1 MRGISL
7 DAKHP
12 HILVLESSL
21 DLRPEGTQFLST
33 PRRIAR
39 AAATPARFSSQCAFT
54 MRGISLDAKHHHILV
69 LESSSDVML
78 TCTRNLS
85 ARRPTRAVATLARF
99 ANRYAFTMRGI
110 SLDAKCLFFLVLEL
124 NSDLMLNGARIW
136 SAPYHLTRAVATRA
150 QFTPRCAFPMRRV
163 RHEEN
168 QHSYSDSESRAD
180 LMRK

>member
-1 MRGISL
+1 MLKGIRNLSALCRPTRKFASL
-7 DAKHP
+7 
-12 HILVLESSL
+12 
-21 DLRPEGTQFLST
+21 
-33 PRRIAR
+33 
-39 AAATPARFSSQCAFT
+39 ARFTSRCAFT
-54 MRGISLDAKHHHILV
+54 MRGISLDGNCSRFFAPELN
-69 LESSSDVML
+69 SDLMFEG
-78 TCTRNLS
+78 TRKLPALCRT
-85 ARRPTRAVATLARF
+85 ARTVAIPKRVTYRCAL
-99 ANRYAFTMRGI
+99 TMRGI

-124 NSDLMLNGARIW
+124 NSDLMLNGARIL